1 MNPAP
6 WKLTRPGNNFSLSP
20 AEITARNDSRIK
32 PLNNLLHYHAKTL
45 GAVLPL
51 LGGVVPSRG
60 SARGENSPN
69 NSRIEPLNRLE
80 RAIDQT
86 RRAWKSSPGGEDL
99 GEGGRFTIFGFMV
112 RAGSFSPS
120 FLRVHEEP
128 H

>member
-1 MNPAP
+1 MSGPMNPAP

-60 SARGENSPN
+60 SARGE
-69 NSRIEPLNRLE
+69 
-80 RAIDQT
+80 D
-86 RRAWKSSPGGEDL
+86 
-99 GEGGRFTIFGFMV
+99 GRPTIFGFME
-112 RAGSFSPS
+112 RAAFSYPTIFERCMLTCRASFPGA
-120 FLRVHEEP
+120 FRVWLCGQQRFRRFFHWT
-128 H
+128 